1 MRIKKNEFLILSIMR
16 KYSKTVL
23 LVFIFTLLWLVSCK
37 ENTSADGENAI
48 ANNTAV
54 ANKTKAQKLADVV
67 FKEGAIISA
76 VSAPKV
82 IKADDVYKS
91 LNKNILAI
99 DIRGAKDFASGHIKN
114 AVNIKMS
121 EVVDYAQAT
130 GFPMYDKVV
139 MICYTGQTA
148 SFSAAVLQMLGHDNV
163 YVLEWGMCG
172 WNKKF
177 SKKWITN
184 ISDKGIDKLVTTPY
198 EKNAISELPLL
209 VNKKNTGEQI
219 LYLRAREILK
229 EGFASAAV
237 NFSYTNAN
245 AKADKAYVVCY
256 QPEAMYKE
264 GHIDHA
270 VLYSQ
275 EDSFNLSTDLLTLPT
290 DKTIIVYSNKAY
302 QSTFIT
308 VYLKMLG
315 YNARTL
321 KFGANSFMNSKLK
334 DSGEAF
340 SERVIKNYPYETSKY
355 IEVVGEVQ
363 EGGC

>member
-1 MRIKKNEFLILSIMR
+1 MR
-16 KYSKTVL
+16 KYTK
-23 LVFIFTLLWLVSCK
+23 TLLLFFVSAMFLLGSCRD
-37 ENTSADGENAI
+37 NTSTKSENEIAD
-48 ANNTAV
+48 NTV
-54 ANKTKAQKLADVV
+54 IVVKTKAQKLADEV
-67 FKEGAIISA
+67 FKEGRVIRADK
-76 VSAPKV
+76 APKV

-91 LNKNILAI
+91 LGRNILVI
-99 DIRGAKDFASGHIKN
+99 DLRGAKDFASGHITN

-121 EVVDYAQAT
+121 EVIDYAQAR

-148 SFSAAVLQMLGHDNV
+148 SYSAAVLQMLGHDNI

-177 SKKWITN
+177 SKKWIKN
-184 ISDKGIDKLVTTPY
+184 ISDKGLEKLVTTPY
-198 EKNAISELPLL
+198 EKNAISELPVI
-209 VNKKNTGEQI
+209 VNKKNSGSEI
-219 LYLRAREILK
+219 LYTRAREILK
-229 EGFASAAV
+229 EGFGSAAV

-245 AKADKAYVVCY
+245 AKKAYVVCY
-256 QPEAMYKE
+256 QPEALYKK

-270 VLYSQ
+270 VLYNQ
-275 EDSFNLSTDLLTLPT
+275 DDSFNLSTDLLTLPT

-302 QSTFIT
+302 QSAYIT

-321 KFGANSFMNSKLK
+321 KFGANSFMNKSLK
-334 DSGEAF
+334 ESGDAF
-340 SERVIKNYPYETSKY
+340 SEGVIKNYPFETSKY
-355 IEVVGEVQ
+355 IEVKGEVQ

>member
-1 MRIKKNEFLILSIMR
+1 MKNHNLKIILLFLVTVFLFMSCRDNESI
-16 KYSKTVL
+16 
-23 LVFIFTLLWLVSCK
+23 
-37 ENTSADGENAI
+37 NDENAI
-48 ANNTAV
+48 ATKTEVLA
-54 ANKTKAQKLADVV
+54 KTKAQKLAEVIY
-67 FKEGAIISA
+67 KEKITISA
-76 VSAPKV
+76 DKAPKV
-82 IKADDVYKS
+82 IKAVDVYS
-91 LNKNILAI
+91 LLNENILI
-99 DIRGAKDFASGHIKN
+99 LDIRGAKDFASGHLKN

-121 EVVDYAQAT
+121 EVIDYAQAR
-130 GFPMYDKVV
+130 GLPMYDKVI

-148 SFSAAVLQMLGHDNV
+148 SYSAAVLQMLGHENI

-172 WNKKF
+172 WNTKF
-177 SKKWITN
+177 SKKWMKN
-184 ISDKGIDKLVTTPY
+184 SSDKGIDKLVTTPY
-198 EKNAISELPLL
+198 EKNAISELPVI

-219 LYLRAREILK
+219 VYLRAREILK
-229 EGFASAAV
+229 AGFGSAAV

-245 AKADKAYVVCY
+245 AKKAYVICY

-275 EDSFNLSTDLLTLPT
+275 DDSFNLSTDLLTLPT
-290 DKTIIVYSNKAY
+290 DKTIIIYSNKAY
-302 QSTFIT
+302 QSTYIT

-334 DSGEAF
+334 ASGEAF
-340 SERVIKNYPYETSKY
+340 GKEVIKNYPYETSKY
-355 IEVVGEVQ
+355 IEIEGEVQ